1 MAYSRGRRGSARR
14 SYRRGSVSSR
24 RQTFSAKQWGTFGL
38 TTANQQIEP
47 LNLLTMYQDA
57 LGSTGSVDVA
67 RCTVLGVRGWIAFYY
82 GPETDA
88 SVDDEENPTGKRMG
102 WGIRTMSSAS
112 ALQIDSLAERQ
123 AVSPYREVAPANR
136 TPNTS
141 PEYDSW
147 MWRRSRPIVPQP
159 VVPDGTNPGIDP
171 LATMWSYKF
180 GISTSNMR
188 KLSMGESLYLFGGI
202 NFDPGS
208 GGDIRVFYELNTAL
222 ARP

>member
-1 MAYSRGRRGSARR
+1 MAYSSRRRRSSGR
-14 SYRRGSVSSR
+14 SYRRGTVSSR
-24 RQTFSAKQWGTFGL
+24 RETFQAKQWGTFGL
-38 TTANQQIEP
+38 TTANQQIAP
-47 LNLLTMYQDA
+47 LNLLTMWQDA
-57 LGSTGSVDVA
+57 KASTGSVDVG
-67 RCTVLGVRGWIAFYY
+67 RCTVLGVRGWITFYY

-88 SVDDEENPTGKRMG
+88 SVDEEGDPTGKRMG
-102 WGIRTMSSAS
+102 FGIRPMSSAS
-112 ALQIDSLAERQ
+112 ALQLNELEERQ
-123 AVSPYREVAPANR
+123 NVSPYRTVAAANR

-159 VVPDGTNPGIDP
+159 PVPDGTSAGIDP

-180 GISTSNMR
+180 GIATSNMR

-208 GGDIRVFYELNTAL
+208 GGDIRCHYEINTAL